1 MSQTLL
7 QRAQAV
13 RLLILDVDG
22 VLTDGSLFIGDDG
35 QQYKAFNSK
44 DGHGLRMLMD
54 AGIDVGIL
62 TGRQSDVVLHRCRD
76 LGIKHIIQGRRDKLE
91 ALTDLLQSAQVS
103 AEQCAFIGDD
113 LVDLPVMRRVALGM
127 AVADATLQVRQHAH
141 WVSHHPGGRGAVR
154 EACEFLL
161 ETQGLLAAAMAPY
174 LS

>member
-1 MSQTLL
+1 MSQNLL
-7 QRAQAV
+7 ERAQAV

-54 AGIDVGIL
+54 AGIEVGIL

-76 LGIKHIIQGRRDKLE
+76 LGIKHIIQGRRDKLDALAGLLE
-91 ALTDLLQSAQVS
+91 AVGVS
-103 AEQCAFIGDD
+103 EDQCAFMGDD

-161 ETQGLLAAAMAPY
+161 ETQGRLEAALAPY

>member
-1 MSQTLL
+1 MSQNLL
-7 QRAQAV
+7 ERAQAV

-54 AGIDVGIL
+54 AGIEVGIL

-76 LGIKHIIQGRRDKLE
+76 LGIQHIIQGRRDKLD
-91 ALTDLLQSAQVS
+91 ALTGLLEAVGVS
-103 AEQCAFIGDD
+103 AEQCAFMGDD

-127 AVADATLQVRQHAH
+127 AVADATLQVREHAH
-141 WVSHHPGGRGAVR
+141 WVSHYPGGRGAVR

-161 ETQGLLAAAMAPY
+161 ETQGRLEAALAPY